1 MKYALIILFSHIS
14 LLAIGQINYT
24 AVPIDLQL
32 VARDKVT
39 NLGNV
44 KIEGNVDQ
52 LSNYGFIKVE
62 VYRNEVLLNTVDN
75 ELTYIDSKAPFVFNL
90 SIQAELANYSFK
102 IYGVKSNNTATLVK
116 TVSNVVAGDV
126 YIIQGQSNA
135 EANFRNGSSNA
146 NTSDYIRVYA
156 SGTDNSTNLLANDT
170 WYIAQGDGDRF
181 SNGNTGQ
188 WGLKLARMLV
198 DNLQIPIAIFNGGHG
213 GAPISFFQAD
223 ANYKLSLIHI

>member
-1 MKYALIILFSHIS
+1 MKYALTILFIQIS
-14 LLAIGQINYT
+14 LFTFGQINYT
-24 AVPIDLQL
+24 SVPIDLQL
-32 VARDKVT
+32 VARDKIT

-52 LSNYGFIKVE
+52 SSGYGSIKVE

-102 IYGVKSNNTATLVK
+102 IYGYNSSNSIYELNK
-116 TVSNVVAGDV
+116 TISNIVAGDA

-135 EANFRNGSSNA
+135 VAGKYSGSA
-146 NTSDYIRVYA
+146 NTNKSDFIRVYA
-156 SGTDNSTNLLANDT
+156 SGTSDPLALLANDA
-170 WYIAQGDGDRF
+170 WYVANGDVNST

-188 WGLKLARMLV
+188 WQKT
-198 DNLQIPIAIFNGGHG
+198 Q
-213 GAPISFFQAD
+213 
-223 ANYKLSLIHI
+223 